1 MLRRAL
7 NFGPVLLAMG
17 AVGCSSASPPALLP
31 SAQLETGSAGP
42 TASALAQS
50 ETTVLA
56 QGTATEV
63 YALVARGALRCW
75 FGADGP
81 LKATHIF
88 NADAASPAQ
97 GGAAE
102 IVVHERDPT
111 ARDPRGNR
119 ALRVTFLGEVT
130 GVRVGITP
138 IKVPDAL
145 AQPMVRDVETWARG
159 GEGCQARAASPPQA
173 MVPAPPLQPPA
184 KTKGARK

>member
-1 MLRRAL
+1 MAHL
-7 NFGPVLLAMG
+7 
-17 AVGCSSASPPALLP
+17 
-31 SAQLETGSAGP
+31 
-42 TASALAQS
+42 
-50 ETTVLA
+50 ETTVIA

-102 IVVHERDPT
+102 IVVHERD
-111 ARDPRGNR
+111 AALRDPRGNR
-119 ALRVTFLGEVT
+119 AFRVSFTGEVT

-159 GEGCQARAASPPQA
+159 GEGCQARAANPPQA
-173 MVPAPPLQPPA
+173 AAPTPQATPA
-184 KTKGARK
+184 KGKSSRK